1 MSRIGKSEKLIIK
14 MKNHIIAILRAAEVG
29 NSGLHID
36 TIVERL
42 INGGLV
48 ADQDKDAV
56 KRRALSVINRAEE
69 IECVRNGR
77 GGRKQGWYKMKRITP
92 PAPSRLRKVC
102 AISAHPDANTT
113 YTGTAGEY
121 AVMSELLYQGY
132 NVNSMTVDEGVDIV
146 ANKDNRFYFIQVKTA
161 YLDENLKASF
171 TIKNSRFDL
180 FKQNNDMRYV
190 FVVRFSSP
198 LSTTAKTITE
208 NMFFAF
214 TNVELDKAIDDGII
228 YKGDKE
234 ISVKIKFD
242 SRDFTPYMYNN
253 REAMKITYNMDR
265 VI

>member
-1 MSRIGKSEKLIIK
+1 M
-14 MKNHIIAILRAAEVG
+14 
-29 NSGLHID
+29 
-36 TIVERL
+36 
-42 INGGLV
+42 GGLV
-48 ADQDKDAV
+48 GDDDSEKV
-56 KRRALSVINRAEE
+56 KRKALAAINRAER
-69 IECVRNGR
+69 IEPVPNGR
-77 GGRKQGWYKMKRITP
+77 GGRKKGWYRLKRIAP
-92 PAPSRLRKVC
+92 PPSKLRKIC
-102 AISAHPDANTT
+102 PITAHPDATTT

-161 YLDENLKASF
+161 YLDDTLKASF
-171 TIKNSRFDL
+171 NIKNNRFDL
-180 FKQNNDMRYV
+180 FKSNNDMRYV

-198 LSTTAKTITE
+198 LSTPTKLITE

-228 YKGDKE
+228 YRGEKE

-242 SRDFTPYMYNN
+242 GQNYTPYMYNG
-253 REAMKITYNMDR
+253 RESMKITYNMDR